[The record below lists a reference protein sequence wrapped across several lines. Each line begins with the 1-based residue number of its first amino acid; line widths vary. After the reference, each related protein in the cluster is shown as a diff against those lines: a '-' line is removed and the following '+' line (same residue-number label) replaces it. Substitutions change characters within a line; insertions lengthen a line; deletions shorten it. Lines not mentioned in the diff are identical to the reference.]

1 MTIRWGVSPIAW
13 CNDDMEELG
22 GDTTLDGQ
30 AAGSTTFPIGCIVA
44 LTEAVTGAPD
54 ILRFYKLRGTYVA
67 ASDVDNGV
75 DRGGMWMPQLS
86 AAKNA
91 AAEASLRT
99 VEQCLR
105 ACGGSSYYTK
115 NELSR
120 LYRDVVAGLFQP
132 SDQESLHGAWAGAML
147 GPVTD

>member
-1 MTIRWGVSPIAW
+1 MSGIKERAIEVAVEHVKTRKSVKNHTVYANDPDIRWRIATAALEMNAVW
-13 CNDDMEELG
+13 PQIREL
-22 GDTTLDGQ
+22 
-30 AAGSTTFPIGCIVA
+30 A
-44 LTEAVTGAPD
+44 
-54 ILRFYKLRGTYVA
+54 R
-67 ASDVDNGV
+67 DVDNGV

-86 AAKNA
+86 AAKNS

-132 SDQESLHGAWAGAML
+132 SDQESLHGAWANVIL
-147 GPVTD
+147 GPVTK